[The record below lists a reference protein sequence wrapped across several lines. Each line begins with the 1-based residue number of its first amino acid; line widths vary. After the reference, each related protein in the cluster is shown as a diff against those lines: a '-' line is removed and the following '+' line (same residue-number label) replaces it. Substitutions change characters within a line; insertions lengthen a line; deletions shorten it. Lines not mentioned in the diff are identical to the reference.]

1 MIKRF
6 VLYIFLCAYA
16 VVVIYPLLWVGFSSL
31 RATPDINRDPWGLPS
46 QPRWENYSRAW
57 IGEGSSSGSGLAG
70 AFVNS
75 SIATT
80 VSLGLI
86 LLFGSMASYVL
97 ARFVFAGSGVIYNI
111 FLFGMMFPVF
121 LGIIPLFF
129 LLDSLGGGLEAA
141 RLGLLSATHMSIFD
155 AASWTLL
162 GSLPGLII
170 AYVAYSLSFTVF
182 ILTGFFRTL
191 PGELA
196 EAGAIDGCSHWGVFW
211 RIMLPLA
218 RPGLITAAIFNAIG
232 LWNEYPLALVLTGD
246 NTRTLPLA
254 IADLAQTHQYQ
265 TDQGALFA
273 GIVIVIIPTLV
284 GYILFQNKLT
294 AGLTAGA
301 VKG

>member
-1 MIKRF
+1 MIKRITLYG
-6 VLYIFLCAYA
+6 VLCLYA
-16 VVVIYPLLWVGFSSL
+16 VIVIYPLLWVGFSSL
-31 RATPDINRDPWGLPS
+31 RATADINRNPWGLPS
-46 QPRWENYSRAW
+46 QPRWENYSQAW
-57 IGEGSSSGSGLAG
+57 AGEPDSSSSGLGG
-70 AFVNS
+70 AFLNS

-80 VSLGLI
+80 VSLCFI
-86 LLFGSMASYVL
+86 LLFGSMAAYVL
-97 ARFVFAGSGVIYNI
+97 ARYVFAGSGLIYNV

-129 LLDSLGGGLEAA
+129 LLDWLGGGLEAL
-141 RLGLLSATHMSIFD
+141 RLFLLGATHLALFD

-162 GSLPGLII
+162 RSLPGLII
-170 AYVAYSLSFTVF
+170 VYVAYSLSFTVF
-182 ILTGFFRTL
+182 ILTGFFKTL

-284 GYILFQNKLT
+284 LYILFQKRLT